1 MNDAS
6 QIKTIPGCTIHENA
20 SLLERT
26 TFRVP
31 ASAALLIDV
40 HNADALPSLLEST
53 VSPSENALILG
64 EGSNVLFTRDWPGV
78 VLALRTRGIDIIEE
92 HDDATLV
99 RVAAGEHW
107 NDFVHWSLDRGLL
120 GLENLA
126 LIPGSVG
133 ATPIQNIGA
142 YGTEVGEFVHAVAA
156 WDRVTRQPVR
166 LARDACA
173 FAYRDSLFKHAPGRY
188 LITAVEFLLPRQ
200 RELRLDYSGVS
211 EELAAMG
218 IAQPDAR
225 AVARAITRLRTR
237 KLPDPATTGNA
248 GSFFKNPIVTQSQAQ
263 ALKLDHPDLPLW
275 PVSDERAKLSAAWLI
290 ESCNFKGLSD
300 GYAGVSNQ
308 HALVLINYGQATGAQ
323 IWGLAQRVQRAV
335 LERFGTVLEPEPLVI

>member
-6 QIKTIPGCTIHENA
+6 QIKAIPGCTIYENA

-31 ASAALLIDV
+31 ASASMLIDV
-40 HNADALPSLLEST
+40 HDANALPALLES
-53 VSPSENALILG
+53 SIAQGENALILG

-78 VLALRTRGIDIIEE
+78 VLALRTRGIGIIEE
-92 HDDATLV
+92 HDDAVLV

-107 NDFVHWSLDRGLL
+107 NDFVHWSLDRGLF

-156 WDRVTRQPVR
+156 WDRITRKSVR

-173 FAYRDSLFKHAPGRY
+173 FAYRDSLFKREPGRY
-188 LITAVEFLLPRQ
+188 LIMAVEFQLPRQ
-200 RELRLDYSGVS
+200 RELRLDYSGVR
-211 EELAAMG
+211 EELATMG
-218 IAQPDAR
+218 VAQPDAR

-248 GSFFKNPIVTQSQAQ
+248 GSFFKNPIVTQMQAQ
-263 ALKLDHPDLPLW
+263 ALKLSNPDLPLW
-275 PVSDERAKLSAAWLI
+275 PVSGAHAKLSAAWLI
-290 ESCNFKGLSD
+290 EACNFKGLRE
-300 GYAGVSNQ
+300 GYAGISSQ
-308 HALVLINYGQATGAQ
+308 HALVLINHGQATGAQ
-323 IWGLAQRVQRAV
+323 IWGLAQRVQSAV

>member
-6 QIKTIPGCTIHENA
+6 QIRAIPGCTIRENA

-40 HNADALPSLLEST
+40 RDAGALPALLESSI
-53 VSPSENALILG
+53 VQGENTLILG

-78 VLALRTRGIDIIEE
+78 VLALRTRGIGIVEE
-92 HDDATLV
+92 RDDAALV

-107 NDFVHWSLDRGLL
+107 NDFVHWSLDRGLP

-142 YGTEVGEFVHAVAA
+142 YGSEIGEFVCAVLA
-156 WDRVTRQPVR
+156 WDRVTRQPLR

-173 FAYRDSLFKHAPGRY
+173 FAYRDSLFKHEPGRY

-200 RELRLDYSGVS
+200 RELRLDYSGVR

-218 IAQPDAR
+218 VAQPDAR

-237 KLPDPATTGNA
+237 KLPDPASTGNA
-248 GSFFKNPIVTQSQAQ
+248 GSFFKNPIVTQAQAQ
-263 ALKLDHPDLPLW
+263 ALKRGHPGLPLW
-275 PVSDERAKLSAAWLI
+275 PVSDEHAKLSAAWLI
-290 ESCNFKGLSD
+290 EACNFKGLRE
-300 GYAGVSNQ
+300 GYAGISSQ

-323 IWGLAQRVQRAV
+323 IWSLAQRVQRTV

>member
-1 MNDAS
+1 MSAQ
-6 QIKTIPGCTIHENA
+6 QIRALPGCTVREHA

-31 ASAALLIDV
+31 ATAALLIDV
-40 HNADALPSLLEST
+40 HDAAAIPALLEST
-53 VSPSENALILG
+53 PVQNENTLVLG

-78 VLALRTRGIDIIEE
+78 VLALRTRGTEIIE
-92 HDDATLV
+92 DRGDGALV

-107 NDFVHWSLDRGLL
+107 NDFVHWSLDRDLL

-133 ATPIQNIGA
+133 AAPIQNIGA
-142 YGTEVGEFVHAVAA
+142 YGAEVGEFVRAVTA
-156 WDRVTRQPVR
+156 WDRTARREVR
-166 LARDACA
+166 LGHDACA
-173 FAYRDSLFKHAPGRY
+173 FAYRDSLFKREPGRY
-188 LITAVEFLLPRQ
+188 LITAVELLLPRE
-200 RELRLDYSGVS
+200 RELRLDYAGVR

-218 IAQPDAR
+218 AGQPDAR

-248 GSFFKNPIVTQSQAQ
+248 GSFFKNPIVAQAQAQ
-263 ALKLDHPDLPLW
+263 ALKAAHPDLPLW
-275 PVSDERAKLSAAWLI
+275 PISDDHAKLSAAWLI
-290 ESCNFKGLSD
+290 ESCNFKGLHD
-300 GYAGVSNQ
+300 KYAGVSSQ

-323 IWGLAQRVQRAV
+323 IWELAQRIQRAV
-335 LERFGTVLEPEPLVI
+335 VARFDTLLEPEPLVI